1 MPQQP
6 IQGLQQMQ
14 TKLVNAPAQSI
25 PPIVPQTQQTGQR
38 IVGQLSHQPQQ
49 QQIAQQQQPQQ
60 QISLQQQQQQSQTQ
74 QQQSQ
79 QEPTAAEINLMLN
92 SLGLGLPPNETL
104 QLANWDL
111 KKLAMYL
118 VSNRELSV
126 SLSHSLLNPI
136 RDSFSFYLSSEINQ
150 NTLIPFSFY
159 FNTYIQMN

>member
-6 IQGLQQMQ
+6 LQGLQQMQ

-25 PPIVPQTQQTGQR
+25 APIVPTTQQTTSR
-38 IVGQLSHQPQQ
+38 LVGQLTQQQPLPLQQ
-49 QQIAQQQQPQQ
+49 QQQSQQTPQ
-60 QISLQQQQQQSQTQ
+60 QISLQQQQSQT
-74 QQQSQ
+74 Q

-118 VSNRELSV
+118 VSNRVLLHSNSIRWHIICRHAIHF
-126 SLSHSLLNPI
+126 SLFTLTL
-136 RDSFSFYLSSEINQ
+136 FLSSKNLNNNNHINQ
-150 NTLIPFSFY
+150 
-159 FNTYIQMN
+159 